1 MCGSSAFREV
11 FAPTREEGGLGK
23 NDMEI
28 QLYRVHQGLII
39 AKKTSY
45 VLLVAHLFASLN
57 VHLVHLRSV
66 FLGSIFL
73 SSEFIGIYHFLISV
87 LIVTGCHRYGSILT
101 CWFHWCKMSLD
112 VTRS

>member
-1 MCGSSAFREV
+1 MMQCGRGGVCGSSAFREV

-28 QLYRVHQGLII
+28 QLCRVHKGGII

-57 VHLVHLRSV
+57 VHLVHLRSILFGV
-66 FLGSIFL
+66 
-73 SSEFIGIYHFLISV
+73 HFP
-87 LIVTGCHRYGSILT
+87 
-101 CWFHWCKMSLD
+101 FK
-112 VTRS
+112 